1 MKRGFANLPLHGGKA
16 PRWLFARMK
25 KMAGEVAQVICE
37 EFGPNKLLARLS
49 DPAWFQAFG

>member
-25 KMAGEVAQVICE
+25 KMAGEDSTGTRA
-37 EFGPNKLLARLS
+37 A
-49 DPAWFQAFG
+49 